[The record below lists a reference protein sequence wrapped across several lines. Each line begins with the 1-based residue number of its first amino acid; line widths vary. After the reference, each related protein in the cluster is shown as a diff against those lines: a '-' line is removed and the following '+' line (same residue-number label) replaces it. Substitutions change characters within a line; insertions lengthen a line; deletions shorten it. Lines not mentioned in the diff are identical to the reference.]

1 MTHLSLPMTIVV
13 GVVGALM
20 CFAVYLLTF
29 QVACT
34 VLNKA
39 RRRTSPSRSVPEP
52 PLGRA
57 CAVAAISLI
66 GDVLIAVAVAMI
78 VSMAGPN
85 DAMAS
90 RVIQTVCIIP
100 LSLLVG
106 AIVFSEMLPTRYPNA
121 LLLRLIQLF
130 TLAIVVGT
138 IGLIAAFFL
147 E

>member
-1 MTHLSLPMTIVV
+1 MQDLPLIVTIGV
-13 GVVGALM
+13 GVVGALT
-20 CFAVYLLTF
+20 CFAVYLLTL
-29 QVACT
+29 QVSCT

-39 RRRTSPSRSVPEP
+39 RRKTSPSRSVSEP
-52 PLGRA
+52 PLVRA
-57 CAVAAISLI
+57 CAVAAIGLV

-78 VSMAGPN
+78 VSMAGPKGV
-85 DAMAS
+85 MAS

-106 AIVFSEMLPTRYPNA
+106 AIVFSEMLPTRYRNA